1 MGRIRDEEIQYT
13 SRIIDIDILLIE
25 DLIINSD
32 NLRVPHQLMHERN
45 FVLVPMNEIAPDVVH
60 PVFGKSVAE
69 LLDVCSDTGEVK
81 NLNRFPRIEAD
92 LRARLR

>member
-1 MGRIRDEEIQYT
+1 MGRNHDEKFRYT

-45 FVLVPMNEIAPDVVH
+45 FVLVPLNEIAPDVIH

-81 NLNRFPRIEAD
+81 NLNRFPRIGAKI
-92 LRARLR
+92 